1 MRNALPR
8 MGNPGSRSSS
18 LHDSSGV
25 GTGAGEASISEK
37 KLLFLL
43 RWLGA
48 VGALLMGLGGLG
60 GGALPVVDN
69 PWFGLPG
76 GALMGRMMLAS
87 SSVVLVGVGLMVA
100 AWLMMAPLIGVG
112 RSPARVPARVMV
124 GTFIAWT
131 APLLITAPLFTQDIY
146 SYLAQ
151 GSIVRQGIDPYSAGP
166 VELLGAEHHLARSV
180 PFIWAESPSPYGP
193 VALGIAAGISAL
205 TNDDIFAGVLTHRA
219 ISFFFVLIA
228 AWATVALAKRCNVHP
243 TTALWLGVCNPL
255 TILHLIGGIHNEAIM
270 AAFMLVGLEVAF
282 RGLERLDR
290 HGLGDAAGW
299 ALFVLSGALLT
310 CGGLVKV
317 TGFVALGFTGMAL
330 ARVLRARM
338 NSRMNSR
345 RGMRGRARA
354 LVAAAIA
361 AAVGLQAAVLAATA
375 VVSSWVSGIGFG
387 WVTGQGGAAEI
398 RSWMSVTTD
407 IGIAASQM
415 AMRLGLGDH
424 SDAMLLVTRGAGL
437 LVAGA
442 FMIRMLWATFTGG
455 IHPIGGLGVS
465 MLVLVA
471 LFPVVHPWYPL
482 WALLPLAAWA
492 NRPAFRTA
500 VAVISATFCFLVL
513 SRGLALPPDAVA
525 TIYTTAAACFSVLAL
540 CVWIWWQ
547 RRGRLAL
554 R

>member
-1 MRNALPR
+1 
-8 MGNPGSRSSS
+8 MGDPGSRSST

-25 GTGAGEASISEK
+25 GTGAKEASISEQ

-48 VGALLMGLGGLG
+48 VGALLMGLGALG

-100 AWLMMAPLIGVG
+100 AWLLMAPLIGVG
-112 RSPARVPARVMV
+112 RSPARVPARVMMA
-124 GTFIAWT
+124 TFVAWT
-131 APLLITAPLFTQDIY
+131 APLLVTAPLFTQDIY

-151 GSIVRQGIDPYSAGP
+151 GSIVRQGMDPYSAGP

-193 VALGIAAGISAL
+193 VALGIAAAISAL
-205 TNDDIFAGVLTHRA
+205 TNDDIFAGVLAHRA
-219 ISFFFVLIA
+219 ISFGFVLIA
-228 AWATVALAKRCNVHP
+228 AWATLALAKRCQVHA

-282 RGLERLDR
+282 RGLDRLERG
-290 HGLGDAAGW
+290 GLRDAAGW
-299 ALFVLSGALLT
+299 ALFALSGVLLA

-330 ARVLRARM
+330 ARVAYARGGAGARGSGGGGRRRAY
-338 NSRMNSR
+338 
-345 RGMRGRARA
+345 
-354 LVAAAIA
+354 VAAVIA
-361 AAVGLQAAVLAATA
+361 AAAGLQAAVLAATA
-375 VVSSWVSGIGFG
+375 AIASWITGIGFG

-407 IGIAASQM
+407 IGIAASQVG
-415 AMRLGLGDH
+415 MRLGLGDH
-424 SDAMLLVTRGAGL
+424 TDAMLLVTRGAGL
-437 LVAGA
+437 AVAGA
-442 FMIRMLWATFTGG
+442 FMVRMLWATFTGG
-455 IHPIGGLGVS
+455 ILPIGGLGVS

-492 NRPAFRTA
+492 NRPAFRTV
-500 VAVISATFCFLVL
+500 VALVSATFCFLVL

-525 TIYTTAAACFSVLAL
+525 TIYTTAAANFALLTLLA
-540 CVWIWWQ
+540 WIWWR
-547 RRGRLAL
+547 RRGHLAL

>member
-1 MRNALPR
+1 
-8 MGNPGSRSSS
+8 MGDPGSRSST

-48 VGALLMGLGGLG
+48 VGALLMGFGGLG

-100 AWLMMAPLIGVG
+100 AWLLMAPLIGVG

-124 GTFIAWT
+124 ATFVAWT
-131 APLLITAPLFTQDIY
+131 APLLVTAPLFTQDIY

-193 VALGIAAGISAL
+193 VALGIASAISAL
-205 TNDDIFAGVLTHRA
+205 TNDDIFAGVLAHRA
-219 ISFFFVLIA
+219 ISFVFVLIA
-228 AWATVALAKRCNVHP
+228 AWATLALAKRCQVHA

-282 RGLERLDR
+282 RGLDRLERG
-290 HGLGDAAGW
+290 GLSDAAGW
-299 ALFVLSGALLT
+299 ALFVLSGVLLA

-330 ARVLRARM
+330 ARLLHA
-338 NSRMNSR
+338 
-345 RGMRGRARA
+345 RGRACTGARGRERA
-354 LVAAAIA
+354 RVAAAIA
-361 AAVGLQAAVLAATA
+361 SAAGLQAAVLAATA
-375 VVSSWVSGIGFG
+375 VVASWITGIGFG

-407 IGIAASQM
+407 IGIAANEIG
-415 AMRLGLGDH
+415 MRLGLGDH

-442 FMIRMLWATFTGG
+442 FMVRMLWATFTGG

-465 MLVLVA
+465 LLVLVA

-492 NRPAFRTA
+492 NRPAFRAA
-500 VAVISATFCFLVL
+500 VAAISATLCFFVL

-525 TIYTTAAACFSVLAL
+525 TIYTTAAAYFAVLAFL
-540 CVWIWWQ
+540 AWIWWR
-547 RRGRLAL
+547 RRGHLAV